1 MRSLRAVLVL
11 ASLVVLVGGA
21 AACGGDDS
29 PTVSSDSST
38 TTTSSSDTSEPSDG
52 STTSTSGPVDD
63 THEAG
68 TAGVLRVEDEGVA
81 LLDDTGTVLASFAF
95 GEDDYETVST
105 AVDAHLAEEGETTE
119 LEECGEGPMVGVRYT
134 GLGLYF
140 QEDLFVGWAV
150 NGEGSD
156 VYRTA
161 DDIGIGSTKGDLNAA
176 YGGEVSV
183 EETSLGFEF
192 QTMFGLSGTLTSG
205 DQDATIDA
213 MWSGST
219 CIAR

>member
-11 ASLVVLVGGA
+11 AVALLLVGGV
-21 AACGGDDS
+21 AACGGDDDS
-29 PTVSSDSST
+29 STESSDASTTTSTSEPSEESST
-38 TTTSSSDTSEPSDG
+38 TTTTSED
-52 STTSTSGPVDD
+52 SGD

-81 LLDDTGTVLASFAF
+81 LLDDTGTVLESFAF
-95 GEDDYETVST
+95 GEVDAATVSME
-105 AVDAHLAEEGETTE
+105 VDQHLAEQGESTE
-119 LEECGEGPMVGVRYT
+119 LSECGEGPMVGVRYT

-156 VYRTA
+156 AYRTA

-192 QTMFGLSGTLTSG
+192 QTMFGLSGTLTSDG
-205 DQDATIDA
+205 QDATIDA